1 MLVQS
6 ALNNLMTGRT
16 VFVIAHRLST
26 IRRADLIAVLEAG
39 TIRERGTHEELLERR
54 GLYARLYNMQ
64 FQDAEPASRAAEPDK
79 RMSSTSSKSI
89 AVNPAKPR
97 AASLKSMTGYA
108 QARAVENGWSLRV
121 TIRAVNHRFLDLHL
135 RIPEGFE
142 PLEPRIR
149 QLLRERVRRGHLD
162 VTLYYEL
169 AGPAAVGVNHDVAAA
184 YLKAVNSL
192 RKEFGIQTEPDL
204 ASILRL
210 PGVIGPAAA
219 SLEDEL
225 ERLEK
230 VVMGCLNEA
239 LVKLDAMREEEAGH
253 LREEMS
259 ARLQGIAALSAQV
272 EILAENS
279 RPAFARR
286 LKRACKSFWAKRSS
300 ILRGSLRKLPS
311 PPNAAMCPRNWR
323 DCAVTCSNSNRC
335 WRARR
340 TSARSSISC
349 CRKCSGNR
357 IRCFRKLPGNE
368 GEGLEITRLG
378 LEIKSEIEKLREQVQ
393 NIE

>member
-1 MLVQS
+1 MS
-6 ALNNLMTGRT
+6 TTG
-16 VFVIAHRLST
+16 
-26 IRRADLIAVLEAG
+26 
-39 TIRERGTHEELLERR
+39 
-54 GLYARLYNMQ
+54 
-64 FQDAEPASRAAEPDK
+64 
-79 RMSSTSSKSI
+79 SKSI
-89 AVNPAKPR
+89 AVNAAGTP

-192 RKEFGIQTEPDL
+192 REEFGIATEPDL

-210 PGVIGPAAA
+210 PGVIGPPAA
-219 SLEDEL
+219 SLEEEL

-230 VVMGCLNEA
+230 VVMHCLNEA

-259 ARLQGIAALSAQV
+259 ARLHGIAALAAKV
-272 EILAENS
+272 DVLAGNA

-286 LKRACKSFWAKRSS
+286 LQTRLQELLGEAQLDPTRLAQEASIAAERSDVTEELAR
-300 ILRGSLRKLPS
+300 LRSHVQQFQSLLVGASDVGKKLDFLLQE
-311 PPNAAMCPRNWR
+311 MQRE
-323 DCAVTCSNSNRC
+323 SNTLLSK
-335 WRARR
+335 
-340 TSARSSISC
+340 T
-349 CRKCSGNR
+349 
-357 IRCFRKLPGNE
+357 PGNE
-368 GEGLEITRLG
+368 AEGLEITRLG

>member
-1 MLVQS
+1 
-6 ALNNLMTGRT
+6 
-16 VFVIAHRLST
+16 
-26 IRRADLIAVLEAG
+26 
-39 TIRERGTHEELLERR
+39 
-54 GLYARLYNMQ
+54 
-64 FQDAEPASRAAEPDK
+64 
-79 RMSSTSSKSI
+79 MSSTGSKSV
-89 AVNPAKPR
+89 AVNAATPR
-97 AASLKSMTGYA
+97 PASLKSMTGYA
-108 QARAVENGWSLRV
+108 QARAVENGWSLRI

-169 AGPAAVGVNHDVAAA
+169 AGPAAVGVNHEVAAA
-184 YLKAVNSL
+184 YLKTVNSL
-192 RKEFGIQTEPDL
+192 REEFGIQTEPDL

-210 PGVIGPAAA
+210 PGVIGPPAA
-219 SLEDEL
+219 SIEEEL

-230 VVMGCLNEA
+230 VATGCLNEA

-259 ARLQGIAALSAQV
+259 ARLRGIAALAAKV
-272 EILAENS
+272 DVLAENA

-286 LKRACKSFWAKRSS
+286 LQVRLQELLGEAQLDPTRLAQEAS
-300 ILRGSLRKLPS
+300 I
-311 PPNAAMCPRNWR
+311 AA
-323 DCAVTCSNSNRC
+323 
-335 WRARR
+335 
-340 TSARSSISC
+340 ARSDVTEELARLRSHVQQFESLLVGAADVG
-349 CRKCSGNR
+349 K
-357 IRCFRKLPGNE
+357 KLDFLLQEMQRESNTLLSKSPGND